1 MHRGIIDVRG
11 GLIIFNMLAS
21 IDLTDHRWSSDWDGY
36 EVGYPKSE
44 VVGLYSQERDDGSY
58 SFYLDME
65 TNEVLDFWK
74 D

>member
-1 MHRGIIDVRG
+1 M
-11 GLIIFNMLAS
+11 FNMLLS
-21 IDLTDHRWSSDWDGY
+21 IELTDLAWSSDWDGD
-36 EVGYPKSE
+36 EVGFPESE

-65 TNEVLDFWK
+65 TCKVLDFWK